1 MEFIWAGNREE
12 INQQRNFYVNLQ
24 GKADRIEICAV
35 DNYQVFF
42 DGQFISYGPER
53 TAAGYS
59 RKNVLYCKGVDLVE
73 IKVISHGAPVYMCDF
88 QKPFFGAEV
97 YCGSKLFCTS
107 KDFSCRVDL
116 LRDSKVCRYSR
127 QRGFVEKQYLAKEQF
142 EELSTYFVESPIIL
156 EGIGDTADYKEI
168 AFEKIS
174 EGDFNGFDKVSKPW
188 WEDLQDYVTKEG
200 WYSIEK
206 DFLTLGKGYKET
218 TFCLPILKTGFLK
231 VDVESKGKSEFYIV
245 FDEIFR
251 DNKWIFRRS
260 ECNDLFVYGSEGG
273 NYSHISAEPYTMK
286 YIKVIYKGDVKIK
299 PSIILYENSKSN
311 FVSFKGDEKIMSIL
325 QSAQNTFAQNAVDIF
340 TDCAGRERAGWLC
353 DSYFTAKAER
363 LFTGSN
369 GIEKNF
375 LENFILSKTD
385 ELPKG
390 MLPMCFP
397 SEHDQNS
404 FIPNWAMWFVVEL
417 KDYLER
423 TGDREL
429 IEKAKSRVYG
439 VIDYF
444 LKFENSFGL
453 LENLESW
460 IFVEWSVANNLDYVK
475 DINFPSNMLYSAM
488 LKCAGELYGDER
500 LIEKSEKI
508 KRAIVKYSYNGKFF
522 VDNAK
527 VVDGKVIPYI
537 DHISETCQY
546 YALFFNIYGKD
557 DFVNLIKDNFG
568 PNRTEGFNYVGKS
581 NAFIGNYLRLF
592 WLLRV
597 KEYDKVLNESI
608 EFFYKMAKET
618 GSLWEH
624 DLPQASCNHGFA
636 SVIAVILL
644 SALLGYITVEK
655 GELVF
660 DKDFDVKNFITVEKT
675 K

>member
-1 MEFIWAGNREE
+1 MEFVWAGNREE
-12 INQQRNFYVNLQ
+12 INQQKIFYADLQ
-24 GKADRIEICAV
+24 NKADRIEICAV
-35 DNYQVFF
+35 DSYQVFF
-42 DGQFISYGPER
+42 DGKFISYGPER
-53 TAAGYS
+53 TASGYS
-59 RKNVLYCKGVDLVE
+59 RKRVLNCKGVNIVE
-73 IKVISHGAPVYMCDF
+73 IKVISYGVPVYSCDF
-88 QKPFFGAEV
+88 QKPFFGVEV
-97 YCGSKLFCTS
+97 YCGNSLFCTS
-107 KDFSCRVDL
+107 KDFSCKVDV

-127 QRGFVEKQYLAKEQF
+127 QRGFVEKQCLAKEKF
-142 EELSTYFVESPIIL
+142 EELTTYSVEAPIIL
-156 EGIGDTADYKEI
+156 EGVGDTADYKEI
-168 AFEKIS
+168 AFERIS
-174 EGDFNGFDKVSKPW
+174 ECNFNGFDKVSKPW
-188 WEDLQDYVTKEG
+188 WEDLQGYVTKEG

-206 DFLTLGKGYKET
+206 DFLNLGNGYKEK

-231 VDVESKGKSEFYIV
+231 VAVESNEKSDFYIV
-245 FDEIFR
+245 FDEILR
-251 DNKWIFRRS
+251 DNKWNFRRS
-260 ECNDLFVYGSEGG
+260 DCNDLFVYGCEGG
-273 NYSHISAEPYTMK
+273 KYTHISAEPYTMK
-286 YIKVIYKGDVKIK
+286 YIKVIYKGEVEIK
-299 PSIILYENSKSN
+299 PSIILYENSKVN
-311 FVSFKGDEKIMSIL
+311 FVSFKGDEKLTDIL

-369 GIEKNF
+369 RIEKNF

-385 ELPKG
+385 ELPSG

-397 SEHDQNS
+397 SEHDKNS

-423 TGDREL
+423 TGDKEL

-439 VIDYF
+439 VINYF
-444 LKFENSFGL
+444 LRFENSFGL

-460 IFVEWSVANNLDYVK
+460 IFVEWSVANDLDYLK

-488 LKCAGELYGDER
+488 LKCAGELYGEER
-500 LIEKSEKI
+500 LIEKAENIRK
-508 KRAIVKYSYNGKFF
+508 AIVKYSYNGKFF

-527 VVDGKVIPYI
+527 VVDNNIMPYA

-546 YALFFNIYGKD
+546 YALFFNIYDKE
-557 DFVNLIKDNFG
+557 DFVNLMKDSFG
-568 PNRTEGFNYVGKS
+568 PNRKEGFDYVGKS

-592 WLLRV
+592 WLLRI
-597 KEYDKVLNESI
+597 KENDRVLNESI
-608 EFFYKMAKET
+608 DFFYKMAKET

-644 SALLGYITVEK
+644 SALIGYKTVENGKLVIEK
-655 GELVF
+655 GFARKEV
-660 DKDFDVKNFITVEKT
+660 ITVEKT